1 MPANDF
7 LWASDSPVN
16 RDAAGQP
23 RFLGGAMLA
32 PEAGQIIA
40 ETLRA
45 APLGVLRAMAG
56 NMAAQLA
63 SFGIG
68 DTLDNAHFAVAV
80 RPRIEQGFPARELTA
95 FDQARQA
102 QDVLKEAVM
111 PLNPFHLLVVL
122 LALPV
127 LAWAAWR
134 GQGLAL
140 ALALFVLA
148 AVLGNALICGGLSA
162 PHPRYGARI
171 MWLLPVAALLC
182 WPRRPK
188 A

>member
-7 LWASDSPVN
+7 LWAPDSPVN
-16 RDAAGQP
+16 RDAAGTP

-32 PEAGQIIA
+32 PEAGQIVS

-45 APLGVLRAMAG
+45 APLGVLRAMAA
-56 NMAAQLA
+56 NMVAQLR

-68 DTLDNAHFAVAV
+68 DTLDNAHFALAV
-80 RPRIEQGFPARELTA
+80 RPRIEQGFSARELAA

-102 QDVLKEAVM
+102 QDMLKDAVL
-111 PLNPFHLLVVL
+111 PLNPLHLLVVL
-122 LALPV
+122 LALP
-127 LAWAAWR
+127 LLLWSAWR

-148 AVLGNALICGGLSA
+148 AVLGNAMICGGLSA

-182 WPRRPK
+182 LPRRRM

>member
-1 MPANDF
+1 
-7 LWASDSPVN
+7 V
-16 RDAAGQP
+16 
-23 RFLGGAMLA
+23 
-32 PEAGQIIA
+32 A

-45 APLGVLRAMAG
+45 DPLGVARAMAA
-56 NMAAQLA
+56 NMVAQLG

-68 DTLDNAHFAVAV
+68 DTLDNAHFAAAV
-80 RPRIEQGFPARELTA
+80 RPRIEQGFPARELAA

-102 QDVLKEAVM
+102 QNVLKDSLT

-122 LALPV
+122 LALP
-127 LAWAAWR
+127 LLLWCAWR

-182 WPRRPK
+182 LPRRRM

>member
-1 MPANDF
+1 MVSNA
-7 LWASDSPVN
+7 LV
-16 RDAAGQP
+16 Q
-23 RFLGGAMLA
+23 LG
-32 PEAGQIIA
+32 
-40 ETLRA
+40 
-45 APLGVLRAMAG
+45 
-56 NMAAQLA
+56 

-68 DTLDNAHFAVAV
+68 DTMDEAHFAVAI
-80 RPRIEQGFPARELTA
+80 RPRIAKGFPARELAA

-102 QDVLKEAVM
+102 QGLLKDALM
-111 PLNPFHLLVVL
+111 PLNPLHLLVVL

-140 ALALFVLA
+140 ALALFLLA

-182 WPRRPK
+182 WPHRRKVWPP
-188 A
+188 